1 MRLTYE
7 SCPVQ
12 LGFLPIAQQLGH
24 KYALTVDGNTASTRL
39 AMVLATEQV
48 PFLHVAAPICSA
60 IRLSCTSQTALRD
73 AVPGRAIP
81 SMQNV

>member
-1 MRLTYE
+1 M
-7 SCPVQ
+7 Q

-48 PFLHVAAPICSA
+48 PLVRFAAPFCSSVLQHCLA
-60 IRLSCTSQTALRD
+60 EQR
-73 AVPGRAIP
+73 
-81 SMQNV
+81 M

>member
-1 MRLTYE
+1 MRFACATDC
-7 SCPVQ
+7 SAHSAQ

-48 PFLHVAAPICSA
+48 SACQVAAPLCSA
-60 IRLSCTSQTALRD
+60 FRLSCVCQTARE
-73 AVPGRAIP
+73 G
-81 SMQNV
+81 

>member
-1 MRLTYE
+1 MSVRMPVARAIDCGPC
-7 SCPVQ
+7 SVQ

-48 PFLHVAAPICSA
+48 PFCHSAARS
-60 IRLSCTSQTALRD
+60 
-73 AVPGRAIP
+73 G
-81 SMQNV
+81 

>member
-1 MRLTYE
+1 MPLCATDCRP
-7 SCPVQ
+7 CFVQ

-48 PFLHVAAPICSA
+48 PFLHLAAPQQQQQQQPA
-60 IRLSCTSQTALRD
+60 ELRMSK
-73 AVPGRAIP
+73 G
-81 SMQNV
+81 NK